1 MRHRVSAGLACA
13 LSLVGSSALAFA
25 ESSAAINSIQFQLID
40 LAPQDGPASF
50 QYSGGKTTL
59 LVSTT
64 DGGGDADSMSKT
76 RSGTFAFSDEFA
88 SQLEHVSS
96 TAVIA
101 LDRLNVSGSASGL
114 GQTYSSYSS
123 RVTTGIDS
131 SYPYYN
137 STGNLTLSARSML
150 VITAEASVFA
160 SATNP
165 APASCYYCSST
176 ENAGAA
182 ASMTLNYSYG
192 GGNTSA
198 SYSFNDAVG
207 VNATARGAYQSQE
220 FAGYRQVPYTYG
232 GYTYYYSEPIYN
244 TVTHPLVE
252 ETKSASKYLTAVFMN
267 TSDSAVSANLYFS
280 VSTAGTANTAAA
292 VLPGSVSAVPEADA
306 AALWLAGLGVV
317 GGVAAR
323 RRVRRVA

>member
-1 MRHRVSAGLACA
+1 MRNRISAALACS
-13 LSLVGSSALAFA
+13 LSLIGSSAFAYA
-25 ESSAAINSIQFQLID
+25 ESSASINAIQFQLID
-40 LAPQDGPASF
+40 LMPQDGPASF

-59 LVSTT
+59 SVSTT
-64 DGGGDADSMSKT
+64 DGGTGDADSISKT
-76 RSGTFAFSDEFA
+76 RSGTFAFSDQFV
-88 SQLEHVSS
+88 SQLDHVSS
-96 TAVIA
+96 TAGIA
-101 LDRLNVSGSASGL
+101 LDRLGVSGSASGV
-114 GQTYSSYSS
+114 GSTYSSYSS
-123 RVTTGIDS
+123 GATTGIYS

-137 STGNLTLSARSML
+137 STGNLTLSAHSML
-150 VITAEASVFA
+150 VISAEASVFA

-165 APASCYYCSST
+165 ASTSCYYCSSS
-176 ENAGAA
+176 ENAGAS
-182 ASMTLNYSYG
+182 ASMTLNYSYS

-220 FAGYRQVPYTYG
+220 FVGYRQVPYTYG

-267 TSDSAVSANLYFS
+267 TSDLAVSANLYFS
-280 VSTAGTANTAAA
+280 VSAAGTANTAAA
-292 VLPGSVSAVPEADA
+292 VLPGPVAAVPEADA
-306 AALWLAGLGVV
+306 AWLLLAGMGVV

-323 RRVRRVA
+323 RRKA